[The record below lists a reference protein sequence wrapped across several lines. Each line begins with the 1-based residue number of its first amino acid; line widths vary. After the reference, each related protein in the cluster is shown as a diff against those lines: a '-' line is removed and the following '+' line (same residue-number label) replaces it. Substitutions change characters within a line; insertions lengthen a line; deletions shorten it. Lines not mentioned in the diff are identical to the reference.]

1 MSLKDLNLSIN
12 YLGKDL
18 SLVKNL
24 VETVH
29 YSKTIRSQQQTHVF
43 CLKMNDRIV
52 GAAIFG
58 KPMSRHYELDT
69 LELRRFVLIDQM
81 PKNTESYFLSRC
93 LKWIEKNDKDI
104 VRIVTFADPNHGHNG
119 VIYRASN
126 FEFEGE
132 ELNGNP
138 RVLLYNN
145 KMTHIRQVYAKKQGS
160 YTKDAIKYQQLM
172 KSGEAKIIKQEKKL
186 KYMYWFRK

>member
-1 MSLKDLNLSIN
+1 MSLKDLNLSLE

-18 SLVKNL
+18 SLVKRLIENI
-24 VETVH
+24 H
-29 YSKTIRSQQQTHVF
+29 YSKTARSQLQVHVF
-43 CLKMNDRIV
+43 CLKMNDKIV

-58 KPMSRHYELDT
+58 KPMSRHYENDT

-104 VRIVTFADPNHGHNG
+104 VRIVTFADPNHGHQG

-126 FEFEGE
+126 FSFEGT
-132 ELNGNP
+132 ELNVNP

-145 KMTHIRQVYAKKQGS
+145 KMTHMRQVYAKKQGN
-160 YTKDAIKYQQLM
+160 YTKDAIKYQSLM
-172 KSGEAKIIKQEKKL
+172 RSGEAKLLKQEKKL